1 MRSDKKKLNKAGTK
15 KYLRLSKSKLINK
28 TVYANIMIEKGINRD
43 TLKSV
48 LWENRIQKN
57 ILPKEKKNKLRLKKT
72 KFS

>member
-15 KYLRLSKSKLINK
+15 KSLRLSKSKLINK